1 MRFGLVG
8 FFEKNHP
15 DSITPDQ
22 LERWQREELIIY
34 YGFAD
39 DVRPFYSRADCI
51 VFPSYYNE
59 GVPRCLMEAASMEL
73 PAITS
78 LNRGCKE
85 VVYHEHNGYLTNP
98 HDPFDLADKMERM
111 MHLSPDERRTMGNKG
126 RELVLEKF
134 DVRKIIAVY
143 ANTLISAFENNHG
156 SNS

>member
-1 MRFGLVG
+1 
-8 FFEKNHP
+8 
-15 DSITPDQ
+15 
-22 LERWQREELIIY
+22 
-34 YGFAD
+34 
-39 DVRPFYSRADCI
+39 
-51 VFPSYYNE
+51 
-59 GVPRCLMEAASMEL
+59 MEAASMEL

-85 VVYHEHNGYLTNP
+85 VVYHEHNGYLTNL

-134 DVRKIIAVY
+134 DVGKIIAVY